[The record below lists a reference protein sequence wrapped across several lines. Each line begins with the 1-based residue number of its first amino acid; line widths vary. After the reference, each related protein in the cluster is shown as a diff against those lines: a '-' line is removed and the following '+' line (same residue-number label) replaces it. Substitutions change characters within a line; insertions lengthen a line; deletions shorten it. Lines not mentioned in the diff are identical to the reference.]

1 MGITDKMKNAAMSAV
16 INQALSYLEK
26 DPEANLPKLMELVY
40 KVVPGDWYVSQRGA
54 VRNAIREKSNW
65 YQLILKL

>member
-26 DPEANLPKLMELVY
+26 DPEANLPKPSPAADSACENTVH
-40 KVVPGDWYVSQRGA
+40 
-54 VRNAIREKSNW
+54 VR
-65 YQLILKL
+65 